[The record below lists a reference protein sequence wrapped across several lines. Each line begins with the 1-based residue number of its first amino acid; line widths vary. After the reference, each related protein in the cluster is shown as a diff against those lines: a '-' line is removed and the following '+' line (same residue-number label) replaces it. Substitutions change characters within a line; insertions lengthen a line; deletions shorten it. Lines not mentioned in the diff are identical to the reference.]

1 MSHDDEYEEFDEEYY
16 GDDDDDGEY
25 DSYEQADDDAYA
37 LETLPPARPRRAA
50 ARRAPMVAR
59 RGENSLLRQGVDW
72 ALGGSILAIVVITVL
87 YVLSPIDAIPDI
99 LPVAGQA
106 DDVAAVLA
114 GGASV
119 AVATLA
125 RYILRGVVASRAGR
139 IGCLIVIG
147 LSAIGAFVVFM
158 AFLEL
163 FGRIF

>member
-1 MSHDDEYEEFDEEYY
+1 MSYDDEYEDNEVYDDEEYLSY
-16 GDDDDDGEY
+16 DDDSAVE
-25 DSYEQADDDAYA
+25 A
-37 LETLPPARPRRAA
+37 LPPARPRRAA

-59 RGENSLLRQGVDW
+59 REENSLLRQGVDW

-87 YVLSPIDAIPDI
+87 YVLMPIDAIPDF
-99 LPVAGQA
+99 LPIAGQA
-106 DDVAAVLA
+106 DDIAAVLA

-125 RYILRGVVASRAGR
+125 RYALRGVVASRAGR
-139 IGCLIVIG
+139 IGCLVVIV
-147 LSAIGAFVVFM
+147 LASIGAFAVFM

>member
-1 MSHDDEYEEFDEEYY
+1 MSYDDEYDEYEGYDDEEESESYDEA
-16 GDDDDDGEY
+16 GD
-25 DSYEQADDDAYA
+25 YA
-37 LETLPPARPRRAA
+37 VEALPPARPRRA
-50 ARRAPMVAR
+50 PMVAR
-59 RGENSLLRQGVDW
+59 REENSLLRQGVDW

-87 YVLSPIDAIPDI
+87 YVLFPIDAIPDF

-125 RYILRGVVASRAGR
+125 RYLLRGVVASRTGR
-139 IGCLIVIG
+139 IGCLAVIV
-147 LSAIGAFVVFM
+147 LASIGAFVVFM

>member
-1 MSHDDEYEEFDEEYY
+1 MSYDDEYEDNEVYDDEEYLSY
-16 GDDDDDGEY
+16 DDDDDSAVE
-25 DSYEQADDDAYA
+25 A
-37 LETLPPARPRRAA
+37 LPPARPQRAV

-59 RGENSLLRQGVDW
+59 REENSLLRQGVDW

-87 YVLSPIDAIPDI
+87 YVLSPIDAIPDF

-106 DDVAAVLA
+106 DDIAAVLA

-125 RYILRGVVASRAGR
+125 RYALRGVVASRAGR
-139 IGCLIVIG
+139 IGCLVVIV
-147 LSAIGAFVVFM
+147 LASIGAFAVFM

>member
-1 MSHDDEYEEFDEEYY
+1 MSYDDEYEDYDEEYY
-16 GDDDDDGEY
+16 EDE
-25 DSYEQADDDAYA
+25 EDANA
-37 LETLPPARPRRAA
+37 LAQLPPARPRRAA
-50 ARRAPMVAR
+50 QSRRAAVPARRQ
-59 RGENSLLRQGVDW
+59 ENSLLRQGVDW

-87 YVLSPIDAIPDI
+87 YVLSPVDAIPDI

-125 RYILRGVVASRAGR
+125 RYILRGIVASRAGR
-139 IGCLIVIG
+139 IGCLVVIV
-147 LSAIGAFVVFM
+147 LSSIGAFVVFM

-163 FGRIF
+163 FGRVF